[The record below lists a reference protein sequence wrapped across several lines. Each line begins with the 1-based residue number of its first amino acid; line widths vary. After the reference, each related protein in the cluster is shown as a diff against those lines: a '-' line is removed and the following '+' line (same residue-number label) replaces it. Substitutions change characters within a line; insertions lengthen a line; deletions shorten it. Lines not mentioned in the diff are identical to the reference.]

1 MVFLVIQKYEPRYVS
16 YDSEQTMSILGI
28 YTCEAM
34 AKERLEKESV
44 REHNRKNTSS
54 SLFIVQIEMDVDVD
68 VDLIET

>member
-1 MVFLVIQKYEPRYVS
+1 
-16 YDSEQTMSILGI
+16 MSILGI